1 MAPGENEFDI
11 PVLREIKKNP
21 QETNSEGK
29 GARNQINKLEHNEEI
44 NIQPEQKEEI
54 RFFFNDD
61 CIRSP

>member
-1 MAPGENEFDI
+1 MKENFTNLVKEIDMQVQDAQT
-11 PVLREIKKNP
+11 VL
-21 QETNSEGK
+21 
-29 GARNQINKLEHNEEI
+29 NKLEHNEEI